1 VFVLSHMNSR
11 RGDHQ
16 NFGDMIFY
24 GFACRYTADFFLE
37 SAVDDGTHVCSYLLA
52 TDMDMEP
59 VPGYKFASWEAG
71 YGDIHLAPDMKTL
84 RIASW

>member
-1 VFVLSHMNSR
+1 MMFC
-11 RGDHQ
+11 
-16 NFGDMIFY
+16 F
-24 GFACRYTADFFLE
+24 FACRYTADFFLE

-84 RIASW
+84 RVASWCLTHFTF